1 VNKIGR
7 MKLIAYKYRLYPN
20 KEQRVL
26 LEKHFGCNR
35 FVYNYFLQRKITHY
49 KETKKTIG
57 WCQLANE
64 LKPLKKEN
72 EWMKEVA
79 SQSLQQ
85 TIRYLDNAYTA
96 FFRSNSAFPKFKS
109 KKNNRHS
116 YTIPEPKSIR
126 PDFEMNRLYLPK
138 FVNTSKNDNRLK
150 CKFHRQF
157 DGEIK
162 QCTVSRNA
170 NKYYVSILVE
180 ESVELPEKPNLN
192 RDKAIGIDFG
202 VRTFCTFD
210 DGTKIESPKYFKQSQ
225 DKLAKQQQELEG
237 LEKGTTRY
245 KSKKEQISKLHAK
258 IARQRKDFLD
268 KLSHKLTHDNQVETI
283 CIEDLSIKKMQEDNY
298 KATNRIIG
306 DVGWFNFTRLL
317 QYKSDWYGKN
327 FIKIG
332 RFDPSSKTCSVC
344 GNVYHE
350 LRRDEKEWTC
360 KKCSTRHD
368 RDINAAQNIIDFA
381 FSKMDFKKGRDYPI
395 EAQTSLVSG

>member
-1 VNKIGR
+1 
-7 MKLIAYKYRLYPN
+7 MKLKAYKYRLYPN
-20 KEQRVL
+20 KEQRIL

-35 FVYNYFLQRKITHY
+35 FVYNHFLQRKITHY

-57 WCQLANE
+57 WCQIANE
-64 LKPLKKEN
+64 LPELKKEN

-85 TIRYLDNAYTA
+85 TIRHLDNAYTN

-109 KKNNRHS
+109 KKNNRNS

-126 PDFEMNRLYLPK
+126 PDFKMNRLYLPK
-138 FVNTSKNDNRLK
+138 FVNTSKNDNRLE
-150 CKFHRQF
+150 CKFHRMF
-157 DGEIK
+157 EGEIK

-170 NKYYVSILVE
+170 DKYCVSILVE
-180 ESVELPEKPNLN
+180 ESVELPQKPEMN
-192 RDKAIGIDFG
+192 RYKAIGIDFG

-225 DKLAKQQQELEG
+225 DKLAKHQQELEEM
-237 LEKGTTRY
+237 EKGTTKY
-245 KSKKEQISKLHAK
+245 KSKKEQIQKLHAK

-332 RFDPSSKTCSVC
+332 RFEPSSKTCSFC
-344 GNVYHE
+344 GNVYRE
-350 LRRDEKEWTC
+350 LRRDENEWIC
-360 KKCSTRHD
+360 KKCNTHHD

-381 FSKMDFKKGRDYPI
+381 FSNMNFKKGRDYPI
-395 EAQTSLVSG
+395 EAPMPLG

>member
-1 VNKIGR
+1 MRLK
-7 MKLIAYKYRLYPN
+7 AYKYRLYPN

-35 FVYNYFLQRKITHY
+35 FVYNHFLQRKITHY

-57 WCQLANE
+57 WCQIANE
-64 LKPLKKEN
+64 LPELKKEN

-85 TIRYLDNAYTA
+85 TIRHLDNAYTA

-126 PDFEMNRLYLPK
+126 LDFEANRLYLPK
-138 FVNTSKNDNRLK
+138 FVNTSKNDNRLN
-150 CKFHRQF
+150 CKFHRTF
-157 DGEIK
+157 EGEIK

-170 NKYYVSILVE
+170 DKYYVSILVE
-180 ESVELPEKPNLN
+180 ENVELPKKPEMN

-225 DKLAKQQQELEG
+225 DKLAKHQQELEE
-237 LEKGTTRY
+237 LEEMEKGTTKY
-245 KSKKEQISKLHAK
+245 KSKKEQIAKLHAK

-306 DVGWFNFTRLL
+306 DVGWHNFTRLL

-350 LRRDEKEWTC
+350 LSRDEKEWTC
-360 KKCSTRHD
+360 KKCNTQHD

-381 FSKMDFKKGRDYPI
+381 FTNMDFKKGRDYPI
-395 EAQTSLVSG
+395 EAHTSLVYG